1 MTNNSKILVTY
12 VSKSGSTAEIARFI
26 AQEIESASRLAVDV
40 LPMGE
45 VSSLEPYGTVIA
57 GGFLYR
63 FGWHPQAQEF
73 VTRYQAQL
81 EKRKTAFFVAGM
93 GLIKT
98 TECDQSPIP
107 LFLDANFVRQPSRPG
122 RLSALEKQM
131 TLPNYMKDTLPLLA
145 KIHPV
150 SVGFFGGKLD
160 MQTLSSVER
169 MILRAI
175 CLLTG
180 AKPGD
185 YRNWDLIREWT
196 GQIALNLA

>member
-26 AQEIESASRLAVDV
+26 AQQVEQTSRAAVDV
-40 LPMGE
+40 LPMSE
-45 VSSLEPYGTVIA
+45 VSSLEPYGAVIA

-73 VTRYQAQL
+73 VTQYQAQL
-81 EKRKTAFFVAGM
+81 KKRKTAFFVAGM

-98 TECDQSPIP
+98 AECDQSPFP

-122 RLSALEKQM
+122 HLNALEKQM
-131 TLPNYMKDTLPLLA
+131 TLPNYMKDTLPILA
-145 KIHPV
+145 EIHPL

-160 MQTLSSVER
+160 MQTLSSVEK
-169 MILRAI
+169 MILRVI

-185 YRNWDLIREWT
+185 YRNWDLIQTWA
-196 GQIALNLA
+196 GQVAANLA